1 MSEAE
6 RKRRYSAIVESA
18 VDFAIVATNLNGIIT
33 EWNTGA
39 EKVLG
44 WTTNEMC
51 GQPLDCFF
59 TPEDRVGQRPQIEM
73 SLARAKGRA
82 ADERWHLRK
91 DGTRFWASGELMPL
105 IADDG
110 EQLGYVKILRDRS
123 AQHEAAAA
131 HQADAEFLRSVLAAS
146 GDCIKVLDLDG
157 TLAFMSEGGQRV
169 MEVSD
174 FNAIKG
180 CPWPDFW
187 DEEGHKQAKEALE
200 SARAGQPARFRGAAK
215 TFQGNLKSW
224 DVQVTP
230 ILGTDGK
237 PARLL
242 SVSRDITDQ
251 EAADAEARRLATL
264 VEQSTDF
271 IGEASLDGRVLVV
284 NPAALMMVG
293 LPDQAAARATTIVD
307 YFTPESQE
315 SLETLVMPGV
325 ETSGYWEGELE
336 FRHFQSGKSIP
347 VLYNIFPLRDATG
360 TINSYGTV
368 TRDLRERRRADHLR
382 FGLADL
388 SDRLREVP
396 DLDAMQAEASAVI
409 GAALGVDRVGF
420 GSVALDGETF
430 TVPSD
435 WTGAGCP
442 SLAGTYRID
451 DYGLY
456 AADLRAGSTVIID
469 DVRADPR
476 TADKPEPLVA
486 ASVGSLINHPVMEQ
500 GRIAAILYVNDRN
513 ARAWGDDEIAF
524 VREAADRLR
533 QASER
538 RRAEVELLALNAHL
552 EAEVEART
560 ADRNRL
566 WSMSADIMLIARI
579 DGVIQAVNPAWEP
592 VLGWTAHDLVG
603 TSLFDLIHP
612 DDLAH
617 TTRGASA
624 IGDGQTLSRFEN
636 RYRHKDGSY
645 RPISWTAGPSDGLI
659 VAVGRDVSVEKE
671 QAAALALTEEQLR
684 QSQKMEAVGQLTGG
698 LAHDFN
704 NLLAGITGALEMI
717 AIRIGQ
723 GRMADVEKYSTAAQG
738 AAKRAAALTHR
749 LLAFSR
755 RQTLDPKPTA
765 LNRLVEGMLELVRRT
780 AGPEVEVS
788 FLPGAN
794 LWTTLVDPSQLDNA
808 LLNLCINARDAMPS
822 GGRLTIDTSNMT
834 LDERA
839 AQNHDLKPGAYVVL
853 CVADNGSG
861 MPPEVVAKAFDPF
874 YTTKPLG
881 VGTGLGL
888 SMIYGFARQSGGA
901 VHIDSTLEVGTT
913 VCIYLPRHI
922 SKGELAEGQSE
933 AIEVPRAEMG
943 ETVLVVDDEPSV
955 RMLVVDV
962 LEELGYLAI
971 EAADGASGLKVL
983 QSDTRVDLLVSDVG
997 LPGGMNGRQMA
1008 DAARVGRPDLKVL
1021 FITGYAENAVVGGE
1035 HLDPGMHVMTKPF
1048 EIQAL
1053 ATRIRALIEQR

>member
-1 MSEAE
+1 MPEADH
-6 RKRRYSAIVESA
+6 KQRYSAIVESA
-18 VDFAIVATNLNGIIT
+18 VDFAIVATDLDGIVT

-39 EKVLG
+39 QKVLG
-44 WTTNEMC
+44 WTASEMC
-51 GQPLDCFF
+51 GQPFERFF
-59 TPEDRVGQRPQIEM
+59 TPEDRAGDRPAIEM
-73 SLARAKGRA
+73 RLAREEGRA

-91 DGTRFWASGELMPL
+91 NGTHFWASGELMPL
-105 IADDG
+105 RTEDG
-110 EQLGYVKILRDRS
+110 EHVGYIKILRDRS

-131 HQADAEFLRSVLAAS
+131 HQADAEFLRSVLASS

-157 TLAFMSEGGQRV
+157 RLTFMSEGGKRV

-187 DEEGHKQAKEALE
+187 EREGNAQAKAALDA
-200 SARAGQPARFRGAAK
+200 ARAGKPARFQGEAA
-215 TFQGNLKSW
+215 TLMGNVKSW

-230 ILGTDGK
+230 ILGPDGT

-242 SVSRDITDQ
+242 AVSRDITEQ
-251 EAADAEARRLATL
+251 RVAYAEARRLAAL

-271 IGEASLDGRVLVV
+271 IGESDLTGQVLLV
-284 NPAALMMVG
+284 NPAGRAMVG
-293 LPDQAAARATTIVD
+293 LPDQQSARSTHIGD
-307 YFTPESQE
+307 YFTPQSRDT
-315 SLETLVMPGV
+315 LETTVLPAV
-325 ETSGYWEGELE
+325 EASGYWEGELD
-336 FRHFQSGKSIP
+336 FRHSQTGEAIP

-368 TRDLRERRRADHLR
+368 TRDLRERRRTDRLR
-382 FGLADL
+382 YGLAEI
-388 SDRLREVP
+388 SDRLREVS
-396 DLDAMQAEASAVI
+396 DLTAMQNAASAAI
-409 GAALGVDRVGF
+409 GAALRVDRVGY
-420 GSVALDGETF
+420 GSVADDGETF

-435 WTGAGCP
+435 WSVPGCP
-442 SLAGTYRID
+442 SLAGTYKLD

-456 AADLRAGSTVIID
+456 AADLRGGTTVVID
-469 DVRADPR
+469 DILTDPR
-476 TADKPEPLVA
+476 TAKNPEPLSAVA
-486 ASVGSLINHPVMEQ
+486 VRSLINHPVTEK
-500 GRIAAILYVNDRN
+500 GRIAAILFVNDQH
-513 ARAWGDDEIAF
+513 ARVWREDEIAF

-538 RRAEVELLALNAHL
+538 RRAELELQALNTHL
-552 EAEVEART
+552 EAEVAART

-566 WSMSADIMLIARI
+566 WSMSADIMLVATF
-579 DGVIQAVNPAWEP
+579 DSVIKAVNPAWQQA
-592 VLGWTAHDLVG
+592 LGWDTEDLVG
-603 TSLFDLIHP
+603 TCLLDLIHP
-612 DDLAH
+612 DDLTA
-617 TTRGASA
+617 TRAGANA
-624 IGDGQTLSRFEN
+624 IGHGQTYSSFEN

-645 RPISWTAGPSDGLI
+645 RAISWTAGPADGLI
-659 VAVGRDVSVEKE
+659 IGVGRDITIERE
-671 QAAALALTEEQLR
+671 QAEALAATEEQLR

-704 NLLAGITGALEMI
+704 SLLAGITGSLEMI

-723 GRMADVEKYSTAAQG
+723 GRMADVEKYSVAAQG

-765 LNRLVEGMLELVRRT
+765 INRLVEGMLELVRRT
-780 AGPEVEVS
+780 AGPEVETS

-794 LWTTLVDPSQLDNA
+794 LWTTLVDPNQLDNA
-808 LLNLCINARDAMPS
+808 LLNLCINARDAMP
-822 GGRLTIDTSNMT
+822 GGGKLTIDTRNIT
-834 LDERA
+834 LDRRA
-839 AQNHDLKPGAYVVL
+839 AQPHDLQPGAYVLL
-853 CVADNGSG
+853 CVADNGTG
-861 MPPEVVAKAFDPF
+861 MAPEVMAKAFDPF

-901 VHIDSTLEVGTT
+901 VHIESTVDQGTT
-913 VCIYLPRHI
+913 VCIYLPRH
-922 SKGELAEGQSE
+922 LSE
-933 AIEVPRAEMG
+933 ADFDEAGPALTEVPRAEVG

-962 LEELGYLAI
+962 LEELGYLAV

-983 QSDTRVDLLVSDVG
+983 QGDARIDLLVSDVG

-1021 FITGYAENAVVGGE
+1021 FITGYAENAVVGPGS
-1035 HLDPGMHVMTKPF
+1035 LDPGMHVMTKPF
-1048 EIQAL
+1048 AIQNL
-1053 ATRIRALIEQR
+1053 ATRIRSLIEQD